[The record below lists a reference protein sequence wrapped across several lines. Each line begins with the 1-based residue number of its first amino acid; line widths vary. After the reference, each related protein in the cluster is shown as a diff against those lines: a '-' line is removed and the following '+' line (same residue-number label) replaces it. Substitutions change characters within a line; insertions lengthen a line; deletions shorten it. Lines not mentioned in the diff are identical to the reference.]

1 MGGGSGGG
9 RGLGGDGFCG
19 FWFGFADSGAGG
31 EVEDDYRFLDGWSWR
46 SLGFGCGRLG
56 LGLFDWDV
64 VGLVDDRVLND
75 DGLWVDGMVS
85 APLMVRSVGRLFD
98 LRGVQRW

>member
-1 MGGGSGGG
+1 MGFRSA
-9 RGLGGDGFCG
+9 DGC
-19 FWFGFADSGAGG
+19 AGG
-31 EVEDDYRFLDGWSWR
+31 EVEDDYRFLDGWGWR

-64 VGLVDDRVLND
+64 VGFVDDRVLND
-75 DGLWVDGMVS
+75 DGLGVDGMLS
-85 APLMVRSVGRLFD
+85 APLTVRSVHRLFD